1 MTDIQRDA
9 MVAIARAH
17 AAAERAGDIEATLAT
32 LDDDPTYELQ
42 PMGVMFRGRDLARR
56 YYEHFFANCRP
67 RITGSELRSEW
78 ITDEGVLQEYTL
90 RIETTD
96 RTTTRHDLIAI
107 LSFGDAG
114 KLSGERIYADDAVVE
129 FLFGPLLRDAV
140 RV

>member
-1 MTDIQRDA
+1 
-9 MVAIARAH
+9 
-17 AAAERAGDIEATLAT
+17 
-32 LDDDPTYELQ
+32 
-42 PMGVMFRGRDLARR
+42 MFRGRDLARR

-90 RIETTD
+90 RVETAD
-96 RTTTRHDLIAI
+96 GTTTRHDLIAI
-107 LSFGDAG
+107 LSFGVAG